1 MLKYLK
7 HDRLGGLTDSP
18 QIPRKL
24 RPFRRSKSLIRRFIG
39 TIATRLQ
46 GSRSDD
52 RLCTGAWGVDRLITE
67 GKAKGDAA
75 LFA

>member
-1 MLKYLK
+1 
-7 HDRLGGLTDSP
+7 
-18 QIPRKL
+18 
-24 RPFRRSKSLIRRFIG
+24 KSLIRRFLG